1 MKNPEHSPGSS
12 FFRCRHRTIC
22 KYRGSG
28 GIFPGPSGICAG
40 LRRND
45 RRWRRSSNKPY
56 TYLQLI
62 YQCISKFPWQTT
74 QVFGLV
80 AVFPQVLVG
89 HTARV
94 FDVATGIYMKKVPA
108 QSWHLSHRNLHKL
121 YTFHRTPYT
130 PHYHLLPSHT
140 TLCCRLTHLAI
151 TSVPQHGQKQA
162 VHILAAYPS
171 LHVAQFPWQTTWLMW
186 KQNCCF

>member
-1 MKNPEHSPGSS
+1 M
-12 FFRCRHRTIC
+12 
-22 KYRGSG
+22 
-28 GIFPGPSGICAG
+28 
-40 LRRND
+40 RRSWRRD

-130 PHYHLLPSHT
+130 PHYLLLPSHT

-162 VHILAAYPS
+162 VHILAAYSS
-171 LHVAQFPWQTTWLMW
+171 LHVAQFPWQTTRLDDSGVWISGSISPGPSLAYSAGLRCRDR
-186 KQNCCF
+186 KLHERRFGRIETCV